1 MRLLGALNSHGS
13 KHSRKRQA
21 IEHIVGKLEKTRVR
35 LEADLKVET
44 SQAKAK
50 KLQTR
55 LKTNKKQHKKA
66 QALLA
71 ELD

>member
-1 MRLLGALNSHGS
+1 MRLLGPLNSHES
-13 KHSRKRQA
+13 KRSRKRQA
-21 IEHIVGKLEKTRVR
+21 IEHIVGKLEKTKAK
-35 LEADLKVET
+35 LEADLKAET
-44 SQAKAK
+44 SQAKAR